1 MRIGIDARLDRTGIG
16 RYTFSLIHELAA
28 IDQENEYV
36 LFLRKEKFDSF
47 APPGSNFQKVLAEI
61 PHYSV
66 SEQLRLPR
74 LVHGAKLDLV
84 HYPHFNV
91 PVFARVPY
99 VVTIHDLTH
108 TTRRS
113 LESTTRDPA
122 KFALK
127 SAGYE
132 LVLRR
137 AVRGARHVIAVSEAT
152 KQAITDYLHVDPARI
167 TVTYEGVDEAAVSQ
181 PDKGALKRFGVTKPY
196 FLYVGAAYPHK
207 NLTKLIE
214 AFAQV
219 KGDYQ
224 LVLAGDNER
233 FGEPLRA
240 RARELKVGE
249 RVIFPGRVSDA
260 ELAALYAGAL
270 SYVFVSLSE
279 GFGLP
284 GLEAMAAGVP
294 VVSSNLTSLPEV
306 YGDAAL
312 YVDPADS
319 ANIAAGLERIA
330 SDEALRTKLVQL
342 GHERVKQFSWRRM
355 AEQTLQVYREAVR
368 KD

>member
-1 MRIGIDARLDRTGIG
+1 MKIGIDARLDQTGIG
-16 RYTFSLIHELAA
+16 RYTFSLIRELAA
-28 IDQENEYV
+28 IDQENEYA
-36 LFLRKEKFDSF
+36 LFLRRETYDSF
-47 APPGSNFQKVLAEI
+47 ELPGPNFQKVLADV
-61 PHYSV
+61 PHYSAA
-66 SEQLRLPR
+66 EQLRLPGLIR
-74 LVHGAKLDLV
+74 RAKLDLV

-91 PVFARVPY
+91 PVLARVPY

-137 AVRGARHVIAVSEAT
+137 AVRGARRIIAVSEAT
-152 KQAITDYLHVDPARI
+152 KQAITDYLHVDPAKI
-167 TVTYEGVDEAAVSQ
+167 TITYEGVDQAAVSG
-181 PDKGALKRFGVTKPY
+181 PDTGALERFGITKPY

-207 NLTKLIE
+207 NLLQLIE
-214 AFAQV
+214 AFAQLP
-219 KGDYQ
+219 GDYQ
-224 LVLAGDNER
+224 LVLAGDHER
-233 FGEPLRA
+233 FGGSLRN
-240 RARELKVGE
+240 RAGELGVGE
-249 RVIFPGRVSDA
+249 RVVFPGRVSDA
-260 ELAALYAGAL
+260 ELAALYEDAL
-270 SYVFVSLSE
+270 AYTFVSLSE